1 MNKLLERL
9 NLQYEN
15 AWLDECY
22 EKIKDT
28 TDIPKWLT
36 EKFILDTEK
45 NTPILKKHTKALCEA
60 LPKVVANPDLVL
72 YAKTLYLM
80 LSDHRFH
87 EEVFGDLKFPEA
99 PEGADT
105 LPYDIFAFFPMLA
118 RIRETYEHLLAVGC
132 DKDIVE
138 VTMTGIDGNI
148 DASIEK
154 TGRFSFLYFYFL
166 WCTTFSTGSI
176 FKIGRFSFELRRNCN
191 IDAIGLK
198 NDKGNVIV
206 MMKEGVALHKSGFIL
221 GSAGAKDE
229 DGSFVTTFKE
239 TDSFYEGYI
248 VNEESGTVKPETTCL
263 DKKEWSVFFRPG
275 DNIISVHIP
284 KNEPFDRDYVE
295 NSYNMGRE
303 FFSKLYPDIKIG
315 GFMCISWL
323 LATELKSM
331 LKPTSNIISFQN
343 KYIKFPY
350 KSEGLDVFLFVY
362 NKLVKSLDE
371 IDIDTLE
378 ETNSLHTA
386 IKNHYRSGKFIHE
399 SGGMFPF

>member
-15 AWLDECY
+15 PWLDECY

-28 TDIPKWLT
+28 TDIPEWLT
-36 EKFILDTEK
+36 EEFILDTEK
-45 NTPILKKHTKALCEA
+45 NTPILKKHTRELCEA
-60 LPKVVANPDLVL
+60 LPKVVANADLVL

-99 PEGADT
+99 PEGADP
-105 LPYDIFAFFPMLA
+105 LPYDIFGFFPMLA
-118 RIRETYEHLLAVGC
+118 RIRETYEFLLESGC
-132 DKDIVE
+132 DKEIVDG
-138 VTMTGIDGNI
+138 TMTGIDGNI
-148 DASIEK
+148 DASREK
-154 TGRFSFLYFYFL
+154 TGRFCFLYYYFL

-176 FKIGRFSFELRRNCN
+176 FKIGRFRFELRRNCK

-198 NDKGNVIV
+198 NANGDVAV
-206 MMKEGVALHKSGFIL
+206 MMKEGVNIHRSGLVL
-221 GSAGAKDE
+221 GTAGAEDE
-229 DGSFVTTFKE
+229 DGSYVTDFKE
-239 TDSFYEGYI
+239 TASYYEGYM
-248 VNEESGTVKPETTCL
+248 VDEESAKVKSEKVRL
-263 DKKEWSVFFRPG
+263 DKSEWTVFFRPG

-284 KNEPFDRDYVE
+284 KNEPFDKAWVE
-295 NSYNMGRE
+295 QSYDMGRD

-323 LATELKSM
+323 LASDLKGM

-343 KYIKFPY
+343 KYTKFPY
-350 KSEGLDVFLFVY
+350 KNNGLDVFLFVY
-362 NKLVKSLDE
+362 NKLAESMDE
-371 IDIDTLE
+371 IDIEALE

-386 IKNHYRSGKFIHE
+386 IKNHYRKGEFIYE
-399 SGGMFPF
+399 TGGMFPF